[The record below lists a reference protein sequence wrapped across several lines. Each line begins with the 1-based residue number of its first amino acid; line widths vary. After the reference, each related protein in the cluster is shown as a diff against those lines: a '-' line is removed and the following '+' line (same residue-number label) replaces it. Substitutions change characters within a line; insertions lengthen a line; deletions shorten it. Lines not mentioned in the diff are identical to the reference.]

1 MARDKAKWTAEELVA
16 ELRARERT
24 RVARS
29 AKAARSLG
37 EGGARSM
44 RKATATGV
52 VARFRRLDEIP
63 SAELAKRAAD
73 LQRAV
78 YGADDRKDT
87 YEVKDKRARPLVEA
101 SLALV
106 EKADLHKT
114 ADGRWKLRT
123 SSYQSDYELCSSE
136 TFASQ
141 PLGCFCS
148 GVLVA
153 PDIVA
158 TAGHCVKSTA
168 DLRHIRFVFGF
179 RMVDADT
186 PRTTFPDKDV
196 YRGKEVIGRKFT
208 ADRTDWALV
217 RLDRPV
223 VGRKPVAVRAAGKV
237 SANAPVFVIGHPCGL
252 PQKLAGGARVRNNSQ
267 ASYFVAN
274 LDTYGGN
281 SGSPV
286 FSGKSYQLEGLLVRG
301 QTDFVSTGSCY
312 VSLAYPT
319 TGAGG
324 EDVSRA
330 TEWTRLIRE
339 RAATTGPR
347 KGATAGVAGKGKKP
361 GGPRARKS
369 TGGKR

>member
-1 MARDKAKWTAEELVA
+1 MARDQPKFTPEEIVA
-16 ELRARERT
+16 ELRARERA
-24 RVARS
+24 RVARP
-29 AKAARSLG
+29 AKAGRSLD
-37 EGGARSM
+37 GGRARTTS
-44 RKATATGV
+44 KAAATGV

-73 LQRAV
+73 LQRSI
-78 YGADDRKDT
+78 YGVDNRKDT
-87 YEVKDKRARPLVEA
+87 YQVKNTRVQPMIDA

-106 EKADLHKT
+106 ERADLRKT
-114 ADGRWKLRT
+114 AGGRWKLRT
-123 SSYQSDYELCSSE
+123 SSYQEDFELCSSE

-168 DLRHIRFVFGF
+168 DLKHIRFVFGF

-186 PRTTFPDKDV
+186 ARTSFPKRDV
-196 YRGKEVIGRKFT
+196 YRGTKVIGRKFT
-208 ADRTDWALV
+208 PDRTDWALI

-223 VGRKPVAVRAAGKV
+223 VGRKPVRVRAAGKV
-237 SANAPVFVIGHPCGL
+237 KANEPVFVIGHPNGL
-252 PQKLAGGARVRNNSQ
+252 PQKLAGGARVRGNSK
-267 ASYFVAN
+267 ASFFVAN

-286 FSGKSYQLEGLLVRG
+286 FSDKSYELEGLLVRG
-301 QTDFVSTGSCY
+301 QTDFVSTGTCN
-312 VSLAYPT
+312 VSLTYPT

-324 EDVSRA
+324 EDVTRT
-330 TEWTRLIRE
+330 TEWTGVMEDE
-339 RAATTGPR
+339 RDTSGP
-347 KGATAGVAGKGKKP
+347 GKGTKSRRAR
-361 GGPRARKS
+361 RARKRA
-369 TGGKR
+369 GRRR

>member
-1 MARDKAKWTAEELVA
+1 MASKRPEWSPEELVA
-16 ELRARERT
+16 ELRARERG
-24 RVARS
+24 RVA
-29 AKAARSLG
+29 APAQTGRSLG
-37 EGGARSM
+37 EGGENATP
-44 RKATATGV
+44 KAAPTGV
-52 VARFRRLDEIP
+52 VARFHRLDEIP

-73 LQRAV
+73 LQRAI
-78 YGADDRKDT
+78 YGGDDRKEA
-87 YEVKDKRARPLVEA
+87 YAVKDKRVRPLVEA

-106 EKADLHKT
+106 ESADLQKT
-114 ADGRWKLRT
+114 ADGHWTLRT
-123 SSYQSDYELCSSE
+123 SSYQSDYKLCSSE

-168 DLRHIRFVFGF
+168 DLDHIRFVFGF
-179 RMVDADT
+179 RMVDAVT
-186 PRTTFPDKDV
+186 ARTTFPDKDV
-196 YRGKEVIGRKFT
+196 YRGEKVIGRKFT
-208 ADRTDWALV
+208 PDRTDWALV

-223 VGRKPVAVRAAGKV
+223 VGRTPVAIRAAGKV
-237 SANAPVFVIGHPCGL
+237 SNGEPVFVIGHPCGL
-252 PQKLAGGARVRNNSQ
+252 PQKMAGGARVSNNSP

-286 FSGKSYQLEGLLVRG
+286 FSGKSYKLEGLLVRG

-324 EDVSRA
+324 EDVART
-330 TEWTRLIRE
+330 TEWM
-339 RAATTGPR
+339 GSMP
-347 KGATAGVAGKGKKP
+347 GVAGKAAAGKRNT
-361 GGPRARKS
+361 GGTQATARKRRTQRARQS
-369 TGGKR
+369 AGRKR